1 MNLTAK
7 KIAAMLG
14 GTVEG
19 DESVSISKLA
29 KIENGDLHSL
39 SFLGNPKYN
48 NHLYQSSSSIVLV
61 RRDFILEK
69 PVELTLIRV
78 NDPNEAFSFLLDFFS
93 KKKLNKVGL
102 SKNSLIAK
110 NVKYYQDLFF
120 GDFSVCKENVII
132 GKNVKIFSQVYVGE
146 NVIIGNNVVIH
157 PGVKIYDNSII
168 GNNCIIHSG
177 SVIGSDGFGFNLDSK
192 GNQKKVSHNG
202 NVIIEDD
209 VEIGANCTID
219 RATLGSTILRKG
231 VKIDNLIQIAHNVEI
246 GENTVIAG
254 CSGIAGSTV
263 IGKNCMIGG
272 QVGISGHLKI
282 GDRVKI
288 QAKSGILKNIDS
300 DSSVMGYPAFNYRD
314 YNKSYVH
321 FKNFPSIMKMVH
333 ALLLNTKKDA

>member
-1 MNLTAK
+1 MNLSAQ
-7 KIAAMLG
+7 KIANMLG

-19 DESVSISKLA
+19 DKSVYVSKLA
-29 KIENGDLHSL
+29 KIENGDTRSL

-48 NHLYQSSSSIVLV
+48 KFIYQSNSSIILV
-61 RRDFILEK
+61 RRDFILENPIK
-69 PVELTLIRV
+69 STLIRV
-78 NDPNEAFSFLLDFFS
+78 DDPNKSFSVLLDFFS
-93 KKKLNKVGL
+93 EKKSNKSGL
-102 SKNSLIAK
+102 SKNSIVSK
-110 NVKYYQDLFF
+110 NVKYCNDLHL

-132 GKNVKIFSQVYVGE
+132 GKNVQILSQVFIGE
-146 NVIIGNNVVIH
+146 NVVIGNNVLIH
-157 PGVKIYDNSII
+157 PGVKIYDNSEI

-177 SVIGSDGFGFNLDSK
+177 SVIGSDGFGFNIDND

-202 NVIIEDD
+202 NVIIEDN
-209 VEIGANCTID
+209 VEIGSNCTID

-246 GENTVIAG
+246 GENTVIAA
-254 CSGIAGSTV
+254 CTGIAGSTI
-263 IGKNCMIGG
+263 IGNNCMIGG

-314 YNKSYVH
+314 YNRSYVH
-321 FKNFPSIMKMVH
+321 FKNFPSIMKMINV
-333 ALLLNTKKDA
+333 LLNSKKDA

>member
-1 MNLTAK
+1 MNLSAQ
-7 KIAAMLG
+7 KIANMLG

-19 DESVSISKLA
+19 DKSVCVSKLA
-29 KIENGDLHSL
+29 KIENGDTRSL

-48 NHLYQSSSSIVLV
+48 NFIYQSNSSIILV
-61 RRDFILEK
+61 RRDFILENPIK
-69 PVELTLIRV
+69 STLIRV
-78 NDPNEAFSFLLDFFS
+78 DDPNKSFSVLLDFFS
-93 KKKLNKVGL
+93 EKKSNKSGL
-102 SKNSLIAK
+102 SKNSIISK
-110 NVKYYQDLFF
+110 NVKYCNDLHL

-132 GKNVKIFSQVYVGE
+132 GKNVQILSQVFIGE
-146 NVIIGNNVVIH
+146 NVVIGNNVLIH
-157 PGVKIYDNSII
+157 PGVKIYDNSEI

-177 SVIGSDGFGFNLDSK
+177 SVIGSDGFGFNIDND

-202 NVIIEDD
+202 NVIIEDN
-209 VEIGANCTID
+209 VEIGSNCTID

-246 GENTVIAG
+246 GENTVIAA
-254 CSGIAGSTV
+254 CTGIAGSTI
-263 IGKNCMIGG
+263 IGNNCMIGG

-314 YNKSYVH
+314 YNRSYVH
-321 FKNFPSIMKMVH
+321 FKNFPSIMKMINV
-333 ALLLNTKKDA
+333 LLNSKKDD